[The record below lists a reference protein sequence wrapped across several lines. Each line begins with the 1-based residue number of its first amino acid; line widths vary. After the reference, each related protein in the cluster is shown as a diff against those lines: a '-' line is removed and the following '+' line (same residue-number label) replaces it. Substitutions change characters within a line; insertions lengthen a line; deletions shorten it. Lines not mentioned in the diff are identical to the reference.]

1 MLRRQAKG
9 KKNVPSGS
17 NLLSTRVTANLSYCV
32 LTTERPRGKDERGC
46 QDAGSN

>member
-17 NLLSTRVTANLSYCV
+17 NLLSTRVTANLSYW
-32 LTTERPRGKDERGC
+32 PRGKDERGC